1 MPRGGRRPG
10 AGAPKGNFNAVTT
23 GNNSMRLLLVGAK
36 IMILK
41 DDLTRVDE
49 RARLK
54 QIFIESGC
62 FPLPTRQFNG
72 DLKRLVEILWRE
84 WFDSHQSTQ
93 SNAIKDLPRFRAP
106 RPSAR
111 RRETQSR
118 AELQRLL
125 RQAKNAMNLIK

>member
-10 AGAPKGNFNAVTT
+10 AGAPKGNFNGVTT
-23 GNNSMRLLLVGAK
+23 GNNSMRMLMVGAN
-36 IMILK
+36 IMILR

-54 QIFIESGC
+54 QVFIESGC

-72 DLKRLVEILWRE
+72 DLKRMVEILWRE
-84 WFDSHQSTQ
+84 WFDSPQSTQ

-111 RRETQSR
+111 RRQIQNRSEQ
-118 AELQRLL
+118 QRLL
-125 RQAKNAMNLIK
+125 RHAKKALNLK